1 MVEEVDGAWVGIVV
15 VVEVVGVVVD
25 MGREEGRDRVEVGEV
40 DEDVGMAITLLALE
54 GDDIEGADDVVKTTE
69 EEDTDGRR

>member
-15 VVEVVGVVVD
+15 VAEVVDIGVD
-25 MGREEGRDRVEVGEV
+25 IGREEGMASVEE
-40 DEDVGMAITLLALE
+40 DEDVAVAIKLLALE
-54 GDDIEGADDVVKTTE
+54 GDDIEGVDDVVKTTE